1 MNRPKVVVRAVASVD
16 GRAISAPCA
25 AEGWLR
31 FTHKPEAVLL
41 DGSELPGGDDWEPWP
56 LPSFEGDPKPLYQD
70 FLPDEVVQ
78 RPEHRGWFTVVDD
91 RGRQRWAFKEGE
103 GHWHL
108 LVVAARHT
116 PPEYL
121 AYLRRENIP
130 YLVAGEEDLDLRL
143 AVEKLGSLLNVTC
156 VLSTAAGELGGDLLH
171 AGVIDDVNVE
181 FSSIA
186 KGGRGTALLFDS
198 ADESPT
204 RLKLVSVQIQTEGRV
219 RHRYQVL
226 REGEGP
232 VEGVLAAEQPGVL
245 PAQPRATGVEE
256 EASESRLPLPLP
268 DTRGTLPLETA
279 IARRRSIRSYT
290 AQDLTLAQIGQ
301 FLWAAQG
308 ITDAEKGLRAAPS
321 AGARYPLAFCAC
333 RADGVWRYHPHGHY
347 LTRHLEQDVR
357 YRLAEATFD
366 VTWLAET
373 PCAFAV
379 CFISGRVCLSYGE
392 ERGWTRSLPMDC
404 GHAAQ
409 NLLLQAVALGLG
421 SVPVDAFA
429 AAAVKEVLALPE
441 QEGPLCLLPVGHP
454 A

>member
-16 GRAISAPCA
+16 GRAISAPSA
-25 AEGWLR
+25 GEEWLR

-56 LPSFEGDPKPLYQD
+56 LPPFEGDPQSLYQD
-70 FLPDEVVQ
+70 FLPDAVVHHS
-78 RPEHRGWFTVVDD
+78 EHRGWFTVVDN
-91 RGRQRWAFKEGE
+91 RGRQRWAFKEDE

-130 YLVAGEEDLDLRL
+130 YLMAGEEDLDLRL

-156 VLSTAAGELGGDLLH
+156 ILSTASGELGGDLLR
-171 AGVIDDVNVE
+171 AGVVDDVNVE
-181 FSSIA
+181 FSSVVQ
-186 KGGRGTALLFDS
+186 GGRGTALLFDS
-198 ADESPT
+198 PDESPT
-204 RLKLVSVQIQTEGRV
+204 RLKLVSVQVQTEGRV
-219 RHRYQVL
+219 WHRYQIL
-226 REGEGP
+226 REEKEP
-232 VEGVLAAEQPGVL
+232 VEGVLTTEQPDVS
-245 PAQPRATGVEE
+245 PTQPRATDVEE
-256 EASESRLPLPLP
+256 EASESRIALPQP
-268 DTRGTLPLETA
+268 DTCGTMPLEMA

-290 AQDLTLAQIGQ
+290 AQDLTLAQLGQ
-301 FLWAAQG
+301 LLWAAQG

-321 AGARYPLAFCAC
+321 AGVRYPLAFYVC

-347 LTRHLEQDVR
+347 LTCHLEQDVR
-357 YRLAEATFD
+357 YRLAGTTSDA
-366 VTWLAET
+366 VWLAET
-373 PCAFAV
+373 PCVFAV

-421 SVPVDAFA
+421 SVPVDAFNDD
-429 AAAVKEVLALPE
+429 AVKEALALPE
-441 QEGPLCLLPVGHP
+441 QEGPLCLLPVGYP
-454 A
+454 T